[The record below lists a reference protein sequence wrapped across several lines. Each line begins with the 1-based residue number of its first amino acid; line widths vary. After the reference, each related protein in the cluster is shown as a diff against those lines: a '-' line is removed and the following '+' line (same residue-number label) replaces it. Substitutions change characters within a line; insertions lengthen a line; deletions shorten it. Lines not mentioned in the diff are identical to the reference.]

1 MLYLFDMKIV
11 VIGSGNVATHFAMAL
26 KKTGNTIVQVYSR
39 NMANAQVLANQVA
52 ASAINQ
58 FAHIVDDADLYIL
71 AIPDDALYEVV
82 TQIAPKQ
89 GIVVHTSGS
98 VPMDVLKPLSSK
110 IGVVYSPQTFV
121 KSLEM
126 NYSELPICL
135 EASSGEVLQTLKKLV
150 IPASKNIYDISS
162 EQRRKLHL
170 AAVFVNNFVNALN
183 ATGQDLTRENGVPF
197 DILFPIMA
205 STAERAKQ
213 GDLWQLQTGPAARGD
228 KQTIANHRKLLSS
241 DPEKLQI
248 YDLMTALI
256 QSHTRCK

>member
-1 MLYLFDMKIV
+1 MKIV
-11 VIGSGNVATHFAMAL
+11 VVGSGNVATHFARAFRAS
-26 KKTGNTIVQVYSR
+26 GNDIVQVYSR
-39 NMANAQVLANQVA
+39 NIAHAQVLASQLDA
-52 ASAINQ
+52 QAINR
-58 FAHIVDDADLYIL
+58 FADLADDAHLYLL

-82 TQIAPKQ
+82 SQISPKQ

-98 VPMDVLKPLSSK
+98 VPMDVLKPLSAK
-110 IGVVYSPQTFV
+110 IGVVYSPQTFI

-135 EASSGEVLQTLKKLV
+135 EASSSEVLQTLKKLV

>member
-1 MLYLFDMKIV
+1 MEIV
-11 VIGSGNVATHFAMAL
+11 VIGSGNVATHFAHAL
-26 KKTGNTIVQVYSR
+26 QNVGHRIMQVYSR
-39 NMANAQVLANQVA
+39 NLVSAQLLANQVDA
-52 ASAINQ
+52 EAINDFSQ
-58 FAHIVDDADLYIL
+58 ITDYADLYIL

-82 TQIAPKQ
+82 TQIQPKR
-89 GIVVHTSGS
+89 GICVHTSGS

-150 IPASKNIYDISS
+150 IPTSKNIYDISS

>member
-1 MLYLFDMKIV
+1 MKIV
-11 VIGSGNVATHFAMAL
+11 VIGSGNVATHFARAFHAS
-26 KKTGNTIVQVYSR
+26 GNDIVQVYSR
-39 NMANAQVLANQVA
+39 NIAHAQVLASQLDA
-52 ASAINQ
+52 QAINR
-58 FAHIVDDADLYIL
+58 FADLAYDAHLYLL

-82 TQIAPKQ
+82 SQISPKQ

-110 IGVVYSPQTFV
+110 IGVVYSPQTFI

-126 NYSELPICL
+126 NYSELPFCV
-135 EASSGEVLQTLKKLV
+135 EASDGEVLEQLKNLV
-150 IPASKNIYDISS
+150 LPVSEKIYDINSD
-162 EQRRKLHL
+162 QRRKLHL

-213 GDLWQLQTGPAARGD
+213 GDLWQLQTGPAVRGD
-228 KQTIANHRKLLSS
+228 EQTIGKHRKLLAS
-241 DPEKLQI
+241 DPEKLRL
-248 YDLMTALI
+248 YDLLTDLI
-256 QSHTRCK
+256 KTHTQCK

>member
-1 MLYLFDMKIV
+1 MKIV
-11 VIGSGNVATHFAMAL
+11 VVGSGNVATHFARAFHAS
-26 KKTGNTIVQVYSR
+26 GNAIAQVYSR
-39 NMANAQVLANQVA
+39 NIAHAQVLASQLDGQAVDR
-52 ASAINQ
+52 
-58 FAHIVDDADLYIL
+58 FADLADDAHLYIL

-82 TQIAPKQ
+82 TQISPKQ

-98 VPMDVLKPLSSK
+98 VPMDVLKPLSAK

-135 EASSGEVLQTLKKLV
+135 EASGGEVLERLKNLV
-150 IPASKNIYDISS
+150 LPVSQKIYDISS

>member
-110 IGVVYSPQTFV
+110 IGVIWSPQTFV
-121 KSLEM
+121 KYLEM
-126 NYSELPICL
+126 NYSELPLCL
-135 EASSGEVLQTLKKLV
+135 EANSEAVLQQLTDTMRAVSPKTYTINSV
-150 IPASKNIYDISS
+150 
-162 EQRRKLHL
+162 QRRQLHL
-170 AAVFVNNFVNALN
+170 AAVFANNFVNALN
-183 ATGQDLTRENGVPF
+183 ATAQDIAQKHNIPF
-197 DILFPIMA
+197 EILFPIIA
-205 STAERAKQ
+205 RTAEKATH
-213 GDLWQLQTGPAARGD
+213 GDIWQLQTGPAARGD
-228 KQTIANHRKLLSS
+228 AQTIANHRKLLAS
-241 DPEKLQI
+241 DPEKLQV
-248 YDLMTALI
+248 YDVLTELI
-256 QSHTRCK
+256 KSHCQCK

>member
-1 MLYLFDMKIV
+1 MKIV